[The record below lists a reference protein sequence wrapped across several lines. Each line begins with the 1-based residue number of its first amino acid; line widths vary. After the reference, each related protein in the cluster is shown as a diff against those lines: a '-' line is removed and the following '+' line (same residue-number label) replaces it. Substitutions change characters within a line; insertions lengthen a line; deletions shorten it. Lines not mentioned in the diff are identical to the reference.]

1 MYAGLSGYE
10 LRIDSVDEVE
20 TTQSEEALYIIFSI
34 RVSDAQSALLVS
46 LYVFGITDANAIA
59 ALQGGKALCC
69 HTLPHQLHPCS
80 SDGLGFGVRVLRAP
94 APGDC
99 AIPPISEYSAS
110 TSAESGDARGTGFRF
125 VDNLFSCR

>member
-10 LRIDSVDEVE
+10 LRIDSVDEEE

-46 LYVFGITDANAIA
+46 QYVFGITDANTIA
-59 ALQGGKALCC
+59 ALQGGKAFCR

-80 SDGLGFGVRVLRAP
+80 SDGLGCGVRVLRAP
-94 APGDC
+94 TAGDC
-99 AIPPISEYSAS
+99 AIPPVSEYSAS
-110 TSAESGDARGTGFRF
+110 ASAESGDARGTGFRF